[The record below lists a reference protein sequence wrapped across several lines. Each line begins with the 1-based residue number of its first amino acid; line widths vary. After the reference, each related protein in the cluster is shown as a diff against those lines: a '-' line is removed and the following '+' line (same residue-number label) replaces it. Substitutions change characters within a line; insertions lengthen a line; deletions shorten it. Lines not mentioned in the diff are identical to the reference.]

1 VAETIDFTI
10 TNIDA
15 LRAPIEGRLEF
26 KDSKV
31 AGLYLRVT
39 AGGIKSFSFVGRAK
53 GSSRVERVTFGKYPI
68 VKPDEARRKA
78 RVMAGELAGGTSA
91 ADVARER
98 RGEMT
103 LGELFKEYRASVVSK
118 GQSTAT
124 LDVIWRLYIEP
135 PFGARRLSEVKAT
148 DLERWHRALPAQVL
162 RRREQIAAD
171 KRAKREAFQ
180 AERAASRAA
189 RRRGPDPKP
198 KVAEPKLSSVVV
210 TGNRTANMALQRVC
224 AMYSWASEA
233 RRALFVGLNPAS
245 KHDLFPE
252 NQRERFLQPHEL
264 APFFQ
269 ALADEPSDTMRDFI
283 LLALLTGAR
292 RANVASMSWQHLDL
306 ERAEWRVPGELMK
319 NGLPQ
324 TITLTPEAVEILT
337 ARHNGASSSFVFA
350 SDLSESGHI
359 EDPRKA
365 WHRVMRKANLSD
377 LRVHDLRRT
386 LGSWQARTGASLV
399 LIGKSLNHKD
409 QASTSIYARLDLD
422 PVRQSVD
429 RAMSA
434 MFEAAGVKQKAKV
447 LVLPNSR
454 SSAQRSAGKT
464 TGTKAKR

>member
-1 VAETIDFTI
+1 MAQTISFTI
-10 TNIDA
+10 TNIEA
-15 LRAPIEGRLEF
+15 IEAPTEGRLEF

-39 AGGIKSFSFVGRAK
+39 SSGIKSFSFVGRAK
-53 GSSRVERVTFGKYPI
+53 GSSRVERVTFGKYPT
-68 VKPDEARRKA
+68 VKPEEARDRAK
-78 RVMAGELAGGTSA
+78 VLLGSLAGGTSA
-91 ADVARER
+91 ADAAREQ

-103 LGELFKEYRASVVSK
+103 LAELFKEYRASVVSK

-124 LDVIWRLYIEP
+124 LDVIWRLHIEP
-135 PFGARRLSEVKAT
+135 SFGARRLSEVKAT

-162 RRREQIAAD
+162 RRREQIAAE
-171 KRAKREAFQ
+171 KRAKREALQ

-189 RRRGPDPKP
+189 RRRGPDPKS
-198 KVAEPKLSSVVV
+198 KVAGPKLSSVVV

-224 AMYSWASEA
+224 TMYSWASEP

-269 ALADEPSDTMRDFI
+269 ALADEPSETMRDFI

-324 TITLTPEAVEILT
+324 TITLTPEAVEILK
-337 ARHNGASSSFVFA
+337 ARHKGVSSSFVFA
-350 SDLSESGHI
+350 SDLSKSGHI

-429 RAMSA
+429 RATSA
-434 MFEAAGVKQKAKV
+434 MFEAAGVKTGAKV
-447 LVLPNSR
+447 IDMP
-454 SSAQRSAGKT
+454 QRA
-464 TGTKAKR
+464 A